1 MKRST
6 AAVLSALLCAA
17 CGGPRQYVKKDV
29 DFSTIHTV
37 AVLPF
42 ENVTGDRLSAERV
55 QRIFVTELLNLDVFE
70 VVEPGLV
77 ARTAKGAAL
86 DPATIAPED
95 AKKLGKELK
104 TQALFLG
111 SVMEYEEVRSGS
123 VAVPRVTLQ
132 LRLIETETGSTVW
145 SISRSKSGTTV
156 AARMFGV
163 GGNTLIGLTQ
173 DLIREELGALAE

>member
-1 MKRST
+1 MKGST
-6 AAVLSALLCAA
+6 AAVLAALLCAA
-17 CGGPRQYVKKDV
+17 CGGPSQYVKKDV
-29 DFSTIHTV
+29 DFSTIRTV

-77 ARTAKGAAL
+77 ARTAKGAGL
-86 DPATIAPED
+86 DPATVTPDD

-104 TQALFLG
+104 AQALFVG
-111 SVMEYEEVRSGS
+111 SVMEYEEVRSGA
-123 VAVPRVTLQ
+123 VPVPRVTVQ
-132 LRLIETETGSTVW
+132 LRLVETETGATIW
-145 SISRSKSGTTV
+145 SISRSKSGTTI

-173 DLIREELGALAE
+173 DLVREELAALAE